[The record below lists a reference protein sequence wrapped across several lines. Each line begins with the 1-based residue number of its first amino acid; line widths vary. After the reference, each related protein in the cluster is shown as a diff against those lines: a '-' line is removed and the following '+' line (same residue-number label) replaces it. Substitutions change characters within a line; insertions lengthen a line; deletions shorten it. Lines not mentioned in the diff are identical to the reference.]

1 MSTEIYEAT
10 PRDERYGGEGGTVS
24 TKTSLYAQQH
34 WRAVSHASWRFA
46 CIVKAFYIIWNC
58 QEKKKTLGTSISM
71 PVCAH
76 YTLTLQHVSLLA
88 LEGMLI
94 PFLVVPTT
102 AVETAFATL
111 AQCPDRVREKSQIRQ
126 L

>member
-1 MSTEIYEAT
+1 
-10 PRDERYGGEGGTVS
+10 
-24 TKTSLYAQQH
+24 
-34 WRAVSHASWRFA
+34 
-46 CIVKAFYIIWNC
+46 
-58 QEKKKTLGTSISM
+58 M

-76 YTLTLQHVSLLA
+76 YTQTLQHVSLLP

-94 PFLVVPTT
+94 SFLVVPT

-111 AQCPDRVREKSQIRQ
+111 AQCPDGARERSQIRQ